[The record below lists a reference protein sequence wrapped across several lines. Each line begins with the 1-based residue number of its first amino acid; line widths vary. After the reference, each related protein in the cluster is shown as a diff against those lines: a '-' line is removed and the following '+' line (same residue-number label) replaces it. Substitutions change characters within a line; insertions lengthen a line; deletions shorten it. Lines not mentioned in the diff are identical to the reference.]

1 VYLLAPFDPVVWD
14 RDRFEQLW
22 GWEYRFEAYTPAA
35 KRVRGYYALPM
46 LWRDRVIGWANLAVK
61 NGELQCEFGYVARKP
76 KEQAFDRELEA
87 EVERMK
93 AFLRL
98 KG

>member
-1 VYLLAPFDPVVWD
+1 
-14 RDRFEQLW
+14 
-22 GWEYRFEAYTPAA
+22 
-35 KRVRGYYALPM
+35 
-46 LWRDRVIGWANLAVK
+46 VIGWANLPVK
-61 NGELQCEFGYVARKP
+61 SGELQCDFGYVTVKP
-76 KEQAFDRELEA
+76 KERAFDRELEA

>member
-1 VYLLAPFDPVVWD
+1 
-14 RDRFEQLW
+14 
-22 GWEYRFEAYTPAA
+22 
-35 KRVRGYYALPM
+35 M
-46 LWRDRVIGWANLAVK
+46 IGWGNLAVQK
-61 NGELQCEFGYVARKP
+61 EELRCEFGYVTVKP
-76 KEQAFDRELEA
+76 KERAFDGELEA